1 MPNLIEDY
9 AYKPDSHTAQPRE
22 VLQISDG
29 DTPVIQQPI
38 RMVSCDTPEKAGY
51 AGKPETSQ
59 PKLDLCR
66 SRLESGFYPE
76 IPEPLCSYLLAK
88 LTPDAAKDHI
98 NAGNRATEVFNAT
111 LEERLT
117 RPDGK
122 KRKAGIIPSGEI
134 IDRYGRLLAYLT
146 PWYSNTESDPLPPVG
161 APERHTFNLN
171 MIDDG
176 WAAFFPIY
184 PSLPRRKDDWLLTV
198 NAAESAWINKKGAW
212 VEFGDQVLLG
222 YEYRLCIK
230 LGTED
235 TATKGM
241 EKAFQRH
248 CVDIR
253 TSQLKGLFGFW
264 EVPPCYRL
272 WIWGDDLEKAIIDL
286 DLVV

>member
-1 MPNLIEDY
+1 MPNLIEGY
-9 AYKPDSHTAQPRE
+9 SYTPPSHTAQPRE
-22 VLQISDG
+22 LLQISDG

-59 PKLDLCR
+59 LKLDKCV
-66 SRLESGFYPE
+66 SRLETGFYQG
-76 IPEPLCSYLLAK
+76 IPESLCEYLLAK
-88 LTPDAAKDHI
+88 LTPDAAKNHI
-98 NAGNRATEVFNAT
+98 DAGIRATEVFNTT

-122 KRKAGIIPSGEI
+122 KRKTGIIPSGEI
-134 IDRYGRLLAYLT
+134 IDRYGRLLAYIT
-146 PWYSNTESDPLPPVG
+146 PWYSNTASDPLPPLD
-161 APERHTFNLN
+161 APERFTFNLN
-171 MIDDG
+171 MIGNG

-184 PSLPRRKDDWLLTV
+184 PSLPRRKDDWILAV
-198 NAAESAWINKKGAW
+198 NAAESAWINRKGAW
-212 VEFGDQVLLG
+212 EEFGLQVLLG

-230 LGTED
+230 LGIED
-235 TATKGM
+235 TAQNGM

-253 TSQLKGLFGFW
+253 TSQIKGLFGFW

-272 WIWGDDLEKAIIDL
+272 WIWDDDLVKAKTDL
-286 DLVV
+286 DLVE